1 MSDFQTLC
9 CLVTKRF
16 FVTAFQQQVIYKIG
30 ESRHEMMI
38 IKTILKKL
46 IRHIISSVQDRDRK

>member
-1 MSDFQTLC
+1 MSGFQTLC

-38 IKTILKKL
+38 IKTLF
-46 IRHIISSVQDRDRK
+46 